1 MSDTQSP
8 ALAPDQVL
16 NPKDPGDAI
25 RRRNRY
31 QDVRA
36 TCYILALFD
45 EDEAI
50 IEIVCEQH
58 EDILVKRRDGRFK
71 GVQIKTREDGAMPF
85 KAGDEEIVKSLQRF
99 IEEERDFP
107 GQFVEFVFGCNCGFW
122 QDKKNSSNLLHLLDS
137 AKGKTRADA
146 PKPVFDFLKR
156 LCPVPKAPKT
166 PKVPKAKKP
175 NKSTKGV
182 TSACVTDAPTQSSA
196 APQTPTVQPT
206 ETHEETLDR
215 ALSVLQKVS
224 AFTTPALTEMT
235 APVISLLA
243 TLECVGKNQSYD
255 DLNSI
260 AEALLAEVAKAS
272 AMTHASFKRHYFE
285 ICKDPERAKADSILL
300 AKRFDR
306 ARAEEVIRQAF
317 RAKTP
322 LTDGTTFAADRLP
335 EGTRT
340 QQAKMTAGGI
350 VIDDI
355 EEAVQQRQAAEYVLS
370 TWINKYGVSKANAQ
384 YQDLRSAVLTE
395 ANEAKKQASEAQ
407 PGTLYGAAMLT
418 LVKERVRQLHRENDN
433 ALHGVRYDQLLG
445 IAGIMTEECP
455 LWWSQRFDLQSEA
468 AS

>member
-1 MSDTQSP
+1 MSEELTP
-8 ALAPDQVL
+8 IMAPDQVL
-16 NPKDPGDAI
+16 NPNDPGDAT
-25 RRRNRY
+25 RRRFRY

-50 IEIVCEQH
+50 IEIICEQQ
-58 EDILVKRRDGRFK
+58 EDILVKRMNGRFK

-85 KAGDEEIVKSLQRF
+85 KSGDEEIMKSLQRF

-107 GQFVEFVFGCNCGFW
+107 GQFEEFVLGCNCGFW
-122 QDKKNSSNLLHLLDS
+122 QEKKNRSNLPHLLDL
-137 AKGKTRADA
+137 ARGKTWEDA
-146 PKPVFDFLKR
+146 PKPVLDFIKK
-156 LCPVPKAPKT
+156 LCPAPNT
-166 PKVPKAKKP
+166 PKP
-175 NKSTKGV
+175 NKSKKSAASPCSAGA
-182 TSACVTDAPTQSSA
+182 TSPSSA
-196 APQTPTVQPT
+196 TQQQSMVQPK
-206 ETHEETLDR
+206 ETHEVMLDR
-215 ALSVLQKVS
+215 AFSVFQKV
-224 AFTTPALTEMT
+224 AVTTTPSLTEMT

-260 AEALLAEVAKAS
+260 AEALISEVATAS
-272 AMTHASFKRHYFE
+272 SMTHASFKKHYFE
-285 ICKDPERAKADSILL
+285 ICIDPEKAKADSILL

-306 ARAEEVIRQAF
+306 ARAEEVIRRAF

-322 LTDGTTFAADRLP
+322 LADGTTFAADKLP
-335 EGTRT
+335 VGTRT

-370 TWINKYGVSKANAQ
+370 SWINKFGVSKANAQ

-395 ANEAKKQASEAQ
+395 ANEAKRQAAEAQ
-407 PGTLYGAAMLT
+407 PGAQYGAAMLM
-418 LVKERVRQLHRENDN
+418 LVKGRVRQLHQDSGN

-455 LWWSQRFDLQSEA
+455 LWWSQRFDLHVEA

>member
-1 MSDTQSP
+1 MSAVQSP
-8 ALAPDQVL
+8 TLTPNQVL
-16 NPKDPGDAI
+16 NPKDPGDAT

-45 EDEAI
+45 EDEEI
-50 IEIVCEQH
+50 IEVFCEQM
-58 EDILVKRRDGRFK
+58 EDILVKRVNGQYR
-71 GVQIKTREDGAMPF
+71 GVQIKTKEDGTVPF

-107 GQFVEFVFGCNCGFW
+107 GQFEHFVLGCNCGFW
-122 QDKKNSSNLLHLLDS
+122 QERKNSSNLLHLLDL

-146 PKPVFDFLKR
+146 PKPVVDFLKR
-156 LCPVPKAPKT
+156 LCPA
-166 PKVPKAKKP
+166 PKVPKAAKLSKTAKNAASP
-175 NKSTKGV
+175 FASNASTQ
-182 TSACVTDAPTQSSA
+182 TSTV
-196 APQTPTVQPT
+196 PQTAVVPPK
-206 ETHEETLDR
+206 ESHEELLDR
-215 ALSVLQKVS
+215 ALVVFQKVTPT
-224 AFTTPALTEMT
+224 TTPPLTEMT
-235 APVISLLA
+235 APVISLLEK
-243 TLECVGKNQSYD
+243 LECVGKNQSYD

-272 AMTHASFKRHYFE
+272 AMTHSSFKRHYFE
-285 ICKDPERAKADSILL
+285 MCNDPVKAKADSILS

-335 EGTRT
+335 AGTRT

-370 TWINKYGVSKANAQ
+370 TWINKFGVSKANAQ

-395 ANEAKKQASEAQ
+395 ANEAKKQASDAQ
-407 PGTLYGAAMLT
+407 SGAQYGAAMLT
-418 LVKERVRQLHRENDN
+418 LVKERVRQLHRENGN

-455 LWWSQRFDLQSEA
+455 LWWSERFDLALEA